1 MCHGLERDSAT
12 LHAVLTTV
20 PSRAE
25 VWVDPLPEGGPMRGS
40 HGLPPSLLG
49 PIGKRFRRQTVPHM
63 STQEAC
69 RQSQGHTRRRHFMCG
84 NQST

>member
-1 MCHGLERDSAT
+1 MCHGLERDGAT

-25 VWVDPLPEGGPMRGS
+25 MWVDPLPEDGPMRGS

-49 PIGKRFRRQTVPHM
+49 PIGKTFRRQTVPHM
-63 STQEAC
+63 STPEAC
-69 RQSQGHTRRRHFMCG
+69 PTIDSS
-84 NQST
+84 NSTVQ